1 VEEAIA
7 YRENFSQREG
17 MLIWPDF
24 INFDTV
30 LQADATAY
38 ATARAW
44 PACKNRRADRLA
56 QNPV

>member
-1 VEEAIA
+1 
-7 YRENFSQREG
+7 

-38 ATARAW
+38 ATARALACVQKSTSR
-44 PACKNRRADRLA
+44 PAGTKPCLTWASTA
-56 QNPV
+56 